1 MAADSS
7 KEVYAREDD
16 ITHGCEQSS
25 QIMAYAMKDKKTFMK
40 NVFQVDD
47 CDDVDLFC
55 CVVARHN
62 IRTQNKYVPVIDL
75 KKLKELFGSKS
86 PASVFHIIRNHEY
99 EESLP
104 EDTSITYKTIT
115 YGGFTFNIPAICF
128 GSMPE

>member
-1 MAADSS
+1 
-7 KEVYAREDD
+7 
-16 ITHGCEQSS
+16 
-25 QIMAYAMKDKKTFMK
+25 MKDKKTFMK

-75 KKLKELFGSKS
+75 KKLKELFSSKS

-104 EDTSITYKTIT
+104 EDTSITYQTIT